1 MTSAPPLFGLLAK
14 PGHELSRPL
23 SIKVLE
29 WLAARALPVA
39 VERLTAEMLNLRPT
53 ERLRII
59 ERDELTEIATPIVI
73 LGGDGTLISASRH
86 PAARPP
92 VIIGVNLGTLG
103 FLTEIT
109 SDELLGILDLY
120 LSGAAATVSR
130 KLLKAEILRDGAVE
144 ASFFALND
152 VVLTKEAIAR
162 IFGVN
167 LWVNRDHAA
176 LVRGDGVIVSTPVG
190 STAYSLSA
198 GGSIVHPA
206 VDALLVTPICPHSLT
221 SRPLVLPGSSRIRLE
236 VAHDARHPDNRVFLT
251 VDGQEGQELNPGD
264 EVVITTSE
272 HSVQFVRSP
281 SRNYFQV
288 LGTKLKWATM

>member
-1 MTSAPPLFGLLAK
+1 MNSAPLYGLLAK
-14 PGHELSRPL
+14 PGHELSKPL
-23 SIKVLE
+23 SLKVLD
-29 WLAARALPVA
+29 WLALHKLSVA
-39 VERLTAEMLNLRPT
+39 VERVTAEALHLSES
-53 ERLRII
+53 ERVSIV
-59 ERDELTEIATPIVI
+59 ERDELTQIASPIVI

-86 PAARPP
+86 PAVKPP

-109 SDELLGILDLY
+109 SEEILGILDLY
-120 LSGAAATVSR
+120 RAGEAATVSR
-130 KLLKAEILRDGAVE
+130 KLLKAEIMRAGAVE
-144 ASFFALND
+144 ATYFSLND

-236 VAHDARHPDNRVFLT
+236 VAHDAKHPDNRVFLT
-251 VDGQEGQELNPGD
+251 VDGQDGRELNVGD

>member
-1 MTSAPPLFGLLAK
+1 MNSAPLYGLLAK
-14 PGHELSRPL
+14 PGHELSKPL
-23 SIKVLE
+23 SLKVLE
-29 WLAARALPVA
+29 WLGAHKLRVA
-39 VERLTAEMLNLRPT
+39 VERETAEALALSESDWVSIV
-53 ERLRII
+53 ER
-59 ERDELTEIATPIVI
+59 EDLTQIASPIVI

-86 PAARPP
+86 PAVKPP

-109 SDELLGILDLY
+109 SEEILGILDLY
-120 LSGAAATVSR
+120 LAGDAATVSR
-130 KLLKAEILRDGAVE
+130 KLLKAEIMRDGAVE
-144 ASFFALND
+144 ASYFSLND

-221 SRPLVLPGSSRIRLE
+221 SRPLVLPGSSRIRLA
-236 VAHDARHPDNRVFLT
+236 VAHDAKHPDNRVFLT
-251 VDGQEGQELNPGD
+251 VDGQEGRELNEGD